1 MGKLSFGKGQSRSE
15 SDVVKLEFDA
25 ESDLDRV
32 ERRVSRLSELLQQK
46 TGLLCY
52 ILGEG
57 GMPKGTYE
65 RLSGMAGVTV
75 VRQGSYMPQALFF
88 LRGIVASECGLVRLD
103 DVSTLPAVFGTLIEQ
118 SMAIVFV
125 MPSGEG
131 EAFVARSGERS
142 GDSCFDH
149 GVRAVESHVVYLVD
163 ADNHE
168 SKTGVVEYVSCG
180 IACDDDIVDVFN
192 RADGEPHASIA
203 V

>member
-15 SDVVKLEFDA
+15 SDVVKLAFDV

-75 VRQGSYMPQALFF
+75 VRQGGCMPQALFF
-88 LRGIVASECGLVRLD
+88 LRSIVASERGLVRLD
-103 DVSTLPAVFGTLIEQ
+103 DVSTLPNVFDTLIEQ
-118 SMAIVFV
+118 SMAIIFV
-125 MPSGEG
+125 IPSDEG
-131 EAFVARSGERS
+131 DAFVARSGERS
-142 GDSCFDH
+142 RDSRFDH

-163 ADNHE
+163 ADNDE
-168 SKTGVVEYVSCG
+168 SKTEVVEYVSCG
-180 IACDDDIVDVFN
+180 IACDDDIVEIFN
-192 RADGEPHASIA
+192 RADGQLQVSIA
-203 V
+203 I

>member
-25 ESDLDRV
+25 EADLDGV
-32 ERRVSRLSELLQQK
+32 ERRVFRLSELLLGK
-46 TGLLCY
+46 TGLSY
-52 ILGEG
+52 YVLGEG
-57 GMPKGTYE
+57 GMPTGTYE

-75 VRQGSYMPQALFF
+75 VRQGSCMPQALFF

-103 DVSTLPAVFGTLIEQ
+103 DVSALPGVFGTLIER

-125 MPSGEG
+125 MPSGKG
-131 EAFVARSGERS
+131 EAFVARSGERNRDS
-142 GDSCFDH
+142 GFDH
-149 GVRAVESHVVYLVD
+149 GVRAIENHVVYLVD

-168 SKTGVVEYVSCG
+168 SETGVVEYVSCR

-192 RADGEPHASIA
+192 RADGEPHVSITI
-203 V
+203 

>member
-1 MGKLSFGKGQSRSE
+1 MGKQSFGKGQSRSE

-75 VRQGSYMPQALFF
+75 VRQGSWSPLKNSAT
-88 LRGIVASECGLVRLD
+88 A
-103 DVSTLPAVFGTLIEQ
+103 
-118 SMAIVFV
+118 
-125 MPSGEG
+125 
-131 EAFVARSGERS
+131 
-142 GDSCFDH
+142 
-149 GVRAVESHVVYLVD
+149 
-163 ADNHE
+163 
-168 SKTGVVEYVSCG
+168 
-180 IACDDDIVDVFN
+180 
-192 RADGEPHASIA
+192 
-203 V
+203 